1 MPSNSNSLRRSSENA
16 APRWSMMKNRPHT
29 RCLALALVLLQA
41 NPSGA
46 TEQAEILCPGASAWR
61 ATQASIN
68 TAKSRTAR
76 AVSKPALRKKLLML
90 AQRDQEV
97 RSETSED
104 LLGREAADKDA
115 FDAIKRIVARS
126 GFPKESEVGR
136 DGVNAAWLLVQH
148 ASMDPG
154 WQFEVLQQLESSAA
168 SGEISG
174 EQFALLYDRVAVL
187 YHHKMQKYGTQLQPG
202 AETAQPLPIEEADSV
217 DARRAELGM
226 MPLRDYLCLAT
237 ALRSERRR

>member
-1 MPSNSNSLRRSSENA
+1 
-16 APRWSMMKNRPHT
+16 MMKNRP
-29 RCLALALVLLQA
+29 RMRFLALALLLLQA

-46 TEQAEILCPGASAWR
+46 AEQVEILCPGVSAWR

-68 TAKSRTAR
+68 ATKSKPAS
-76 AVSKPALRKKLLML
+76 AASKPALRKKLLML

-97 RSETSED
+97 RSEIAED
-104 LLGREAADKDA
+104 LLGREAADKEA
-115 FDAIKRIVARS
+115 LEAIKSIVARF

-148 ASMDPG
+148 ASLDPR
-154 WQFEVLQQLESSAA
+154 WQFEILQQLESPSA

-202 AETAQPLPIEEADSV
+202 AETARPLPIEDADTV
-217 DARRAELGM
+217 DVRRAELGM
-226 MPLRDYLCLAT
+226 MPLSDYLCLVT
-237 ALRSERRR
+237 ALRSK